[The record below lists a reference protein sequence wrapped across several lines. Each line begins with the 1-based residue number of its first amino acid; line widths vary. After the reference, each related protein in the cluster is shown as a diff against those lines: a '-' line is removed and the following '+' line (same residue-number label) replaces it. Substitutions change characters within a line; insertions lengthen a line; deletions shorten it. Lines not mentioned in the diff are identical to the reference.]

1 MEKLALALKK
11 RANSRSIRAREKKFF
26 PSHSGILKA
35 MHSIVVGCRDEMT
48 RRFFMGKVIIGATMS
63 LDGFMND
70 RHGDVSRLYPDLEAL
85 RRTEMLQEEIRMTG
99 AVVMGRRAYDMAE
112 GDLTD
117 YEYQVPIFVLTHH
130 LPETVVKGE
139 NDQLTV
145 TFVTDGVQSALEKA
159 QAAAE
164 DKHVMVVGG
173 AKTAQQ
179 CLRAGLVDEIHMGIV
194 PILLGEGLRFFEPLV
209 NEQMELERTRVF
221 ESPTRTDLWF
231 RVVK

>member
-1 MEKLALALKK
+1 
-11 RANSRSIRAREKKFF
+11 
-26 PSHSGILKA
+26 
-35 MHSIVVGCRDEMT
+35 
-48 RRFFMGKVIIGATMS
+48 MGKVIIGATLS

-70 RHGDVSRLYPDLEAL
+70 RHGDVSRLYPDLQAL
-85 RRTEMLQEEIRMTG
+85 RSTEMLQEEIRTTG

-117 YEYQVPIFVLTHH
+117 YEFQVPIFVLTHH
-130 LPETVVKGE
+130 IPAKVAKGQ

-145 TFVTDGVQSALEKA
+145 TFVTDGIQSAIEKA
-159 QAAAE
+159 RAAAG
-164 DKHVMVVGG
+164 DKQVMVIGG
-173 AKTAQQ
+173 ANTAQQ

-194 PILLGEGLRFFEPLV
+194 PVLFGEGLRFFEPLV

-221 ESPTRTDLWF
+221 ASPTRTDLWF

>member
-1 MEKLALALKK
+1 ME
-11 RANSRSIRAREKKFF
+11 REN
-26 PSHSGILKA
+26 
-35 MHSIVVGCRDEMT
+35 T
-48 RRFFMGKVIIGATMS
+48 MGKVIIGATMS

-70 RHGDVSRLYPDLEAL
+70 RNGDVSRLYPDLEAL
-85 RRTEMLQEEIRMTG
+85 RRTEMLEEEIRTTG
-99 AVVMGRRAYDMAE
+99 AVVMGRKAYDMAE

-130 LPETVVKGE
+130 PPEKGPKGQ

-145 TFVTDGVQSALEKA
+145 TFVTDGIQNAIEKA
-159 QAAAE
+159 KAAAG

-173 AKTAQQ
+173 ANTAQQ

-194 PILLGEGLRFFEPLV
+194 PVLLGEGLRFFEPLA
-209 NEQMELERTRVF
+209 NEQLELERTRVF
-221 ESPTRTDLWF
+221 ESPTRNDLWF

>member
-1 MEKLALALKK
+1 
-11 RANSRSIRAREKKFF
+11 
-26 PSHSGILKA
+26 
-35 MHSIVVGCRDEMT
+35 
-48 RRFFMGKVIIGATMS
+48 MGNVIIGATMS

-70 RHGDVSRLYPDLEAL
+70 RTGDVSLLYPDLETL
-85 RRTEMLQEEIRMTG
+85 RRIEMLQEEIRTTG
-99 AVVMGRRAYDMAE
+99 AVVMGRRAYNMAN

-130 LPETVVKGE
+130 PPETVAKGQ

-145 TFVTDGVQSALEKA
+145 SFVTDGIQSAIEKA
-159 QAAAE
+159 KAAAS

-179 CLRAGLVDEIHMGIV
+179 CLRAGLVDEIHIGIV
-194 PILLGEGLRFFEPLV
+194 PVLLGGGLRFFEPLV
-209 NEQMELERTRVF
+209 NEEMELERTRVF